1 MLTEQLQMPVQPIAD
16 GSIFDF
22 TTFCRRTCFC
32 NKQQKTGALFLYPR
46 LSTIAV
52 LHLRHFETSFTNYKG
67 EEPDANR
74 IIVIRLKTL
83 GAYTN
88 IQIGYTYTALNDYS
102 YFYTLHDIENY
113 YVYDR
118 AKFTYL
124 IDKSKVIFKQ
134 RLIDDIDKPFKYV
147 SIELLEGHYLEGHY
161 IDDLS
166 LNALKIFLE

>member
-1 MLTEQLQMPVQPIAD
+1 M
-16 GSIFDF
+16 
-22 TTFCRRTCFC
+22 
-32 NKQQKTGALFLYPR
+32 
-46 LSTIAV
+46 
-52 LHLRHFETSFTNYKG
+52 
-67 EEPDANR
+67 
-74 IIVIRLKTL
+74 IRLKIL

-88 IQIGYTYTALNDYS
+88 IQIEYTYTDLNDYS

-134 RLIDDIDKPFKYV
+134 RLIEDIAVPRKYV
-147 SIELLEGHYLEGHY
+147 AGEVLEGHY
-161 IDDLS
+161 ICDGS

>member
-1 MLTEQLQMPVQPIAD
+1 M
-16 GSIFDF
+16 
-22 TTFCRRTCFC
+22 
-32 NKQQKTGALFLYPR
+32 QQTAKTGALFLYPR

-52 LHLRHFETSFTNYKG
+52 LLLRHFETSFTNYKR

-74 IIVIRLKTL
+74 IIVIRLKIL

-88 IQIGYTYTALNDYS
+88 IQIEYTYTDLNDYS

-134 RLIDDIDKPFKYV
+134 RLIDDIDKPGV
-147 SIELLEGHYLEGHY
+147 
-161 IDDLS
+161 
-166 LNALKIFLE
+166 

>member
-1 MLTEQLQMPVQPIAD
+1 MFLQQTA
-16 GSIFDF
+16 
-22 TTFCRRTCFC
+22 
-32 NKQQKTGALFLYPR
+32 KTGALFLYPR

-52 LHLRHFETSFTNYKG
+52 LHLRHFETSFTNYKR
-67 EEPDANR
+67 EEPGANR

-88 IQIGYTYTALNDYS
+88 IQIGYSYTDLNDYS
-102 YFYTLHDIENY
+102 CFYTLHDIENY

-147 SIELLEGHYLEGHY
+147 SIELLEGHY

>member
-1 MLTEQLQMPVQPIAD
+1 M
-16 GSIFDF
+16 
-22 TTFCRRTCFC
+22 
-32 NKQQKTGALFLYPR
+32 QQTAKIGALFLYPR

-52 LHLRHFETSFTNYKG
+52 LHLRHFETSFTNYKR

-88 IQIGYTYTALNDYS
+88 IKIGYTYTDLNDYS

-124 IDKSKVIFKQ
+124 IDKSKVVFKQ

-147 SIELLEGHYLEGHY
+147 SIELLEGHY
-161 IDDLS
+161 IDDFS
-166 LNALKIFLE
+166 LNYICLFDYLFISS

>member
-1 MLTEQLQMPVQPIAD
+1 MV
-16 GSIFDF
+16 
-22 TTFCRRTCFC
+22 CRE
-32 NKQQKTGALFLYPR
+32 
-46 LSTIAV
+46 
-52 LHLRHFETSFTNYKG
+52 ETY
-67 EEPDANR
+67 
-74 IIVIRLKTL
+74 

-88 IQIGYTYTALNDYS
+88 IQIGYTYTDLNDYS
-102 YFYTLHDIENY
+102 YFYALHDIENY

-147 SIELLEGHYLEGHY
+147 SIELLEGHY
-161 IDDLS
+161 IDDSS

>member
-1 MLTEQLQMPVQPIAD
+1 M
-16 GSIFDF
+16 
-22 TTFCRRTCFC
+22 
-32 NKQQKTGALFLYPR
+32 QQTAKTGALFLYPR

-52 LHLRHFETSFTNYKG
+52 LLLRHFETSFTNYKR

-83 GAYTN
+83 GVYTN
-88 IQIGYTYTALNDYS
+88 IQIGYTYTDLNDYS
-102 YFYTLHDIENY
+102 CFYTLHDIENY

-134 RLIDDIDKPFKYV
+134 RLINDIDKPFKYI
-147 SIELLEGHYLEGHY
+147 SIELLEDHY

-166 LNALKIFLE
+166 LDALKIFLE